1 MVLELRWQAS
11 PYSASYQ
18 EFGIWDFALTSGYKG
33 EIWDLQAKLGLFGT
47 ISGLWFL
54 LGESPKFGT
63 SLRALQCRAYLFGGG
78 VKDGP

>member
-1 MVLELRWQAS
+1 MGNIVSARNTVLE
-11 PYSASYQ
+11 
-18 EFGIWDFALTSGYKG
+18 FGTLPWHPGVRVKFGTNKQKWDF
-33 EIWDLQAKLGLFGT
+33 FGT

-63 SLRALQCRAYLFGGG
+63 LLRALQCRAYLFGGG